1 MSEKTA
7 IVTGA
12 SSGIGTQIAKELSR
26 RGYALVLV
34 GRNEQ
39 KLSAVAK
46 MLTTPAT
53 IIAADL
59 STKEGC
65 QVVIDKTASLPVD
78 VLINNAGFGL
88 CGDLIDTDENA
99 ELEMIE
105 TNIRAVYLLTKHF
118 VRRFHSQNNGYI
130 LNVASSAGFLPGVH
144 MAVYYATKSFV
155 LRLSQAVCSELRLKK
170 SRVHVSVLCPGPV
183 DTNFSDRAH
192 VHFLVPGMD
201 SRRVARIAVNGLF
214 RRKMVIIP
222 GFLMK
227 AAHVIERLLP
237 ERILTASSAMMQTPT
252 TKKGD
257 LQ

>member
-1 MSEKTA
+1 MNEKTA

-12 SSGIGTQIAKELSR
+12 SSGIGTQIAKELSA

-39 KLSAVAK
+39 KLAAAAK
-46 MLTTPAT
+46 ALTTNST
-53 IIAADL
+53 IILADL

-65 QVVIDKTASLPVD
+65 QDVIEKTASLPVE

-88 CGDLIDTDENA
+88 CGDLLDTDENG

-118 VRRFHSQNNGYI
+118 VRRFHEQNNGYI

-155 LRLSQAVCSELRLKK
+155 LRLSQAVCNELHRKK

-183 DTNFSDRAH
+183 DTNFSNRAQ
-192 VHFLVPGMD
+192 VHFLIPGMN
-201 SRRVARIAVNGLF
+201 SCRVARIAVNGMF

-227 AAHVIERLLP
+227 TAHILERLLP
-237 ERILTASSAMMQTPT
+237 ERLLTSVSAMMQTPT
-252 TKKGD
+252 GRKGD
-257 LQ
+257 PQ